1 MVEYLLFNIPSA
13 LELNSACTAFRVK
26 RANLHLW
33 NNVRRIIYIYIYI
46 YVKNPPFDS
55 LVWGSLRLTPI
66 RPQLVYLFLID
77 RRMDFLQSCYHHL
90 FLFSHISDIK
100 QTSDRHH
107 EHRDEGIANKH
118 ASIMYSIQK
127 NPSTM
132 ADKISAD
139 HPATK
144 FVNFLKNICRL
155 CINT

>member
-1 MVEYLLFNIPSA
+1 M
-13 LELNSACTAFRVK
+13 
-26 RANLHLW
+26 
-33 NNVRRIIYIYIYI
+33 
-46 YVKNPPFDS
+46 KNPPFDS
-55 LVWGSLRLTPI
+55 LVWGLLRLTPI

-90 FLFSHISDIK
+90 FLFAHISDIK

-132 ADKISAD
+132 ADKISTD
-139 HPATK
+139 HPANK
-144 FVNFLKNICRL
+144 FVNFFHEKYMLAVYKYVMVTPACPHCVQGKHLMRN
-155 CINT
+155 